1 MSGASDIFRQPW
13 KPFKL
18 KEEDDDLPVG
28 YAEHVRGRIV
38 RPSRIRLRPDHARR
52 QHDPVKCA
60 PQMRMRAALG
70 SQEVMVKVISH
81 GRDLDSV
88 RRQLRYVARDGEVP
102 LERSHGEIVEGDR
115 DAIDA
120 VAEEWA
126 IAFRDHKGRARNSI
140 HMVVSAPTGSDRDA
154 VENAAREFAVETFGA
169 NWDYALARHD
179 DTPNP
184 HVHIV
189 AETRGMDGT
198 LFSVAP
204 DDIQP
209 MRERFATE
217 CWREG
222 LDVTATPR
230 AVRAAPDRDEPIGV
244 VKLREGGDIPERDVR
259 PQAEAD
265 TVRERNAQERLIAHE
280 AKINRALA
288 AELRETGRAEDARA
302 ALGLDGL
309 ADRADALF
317 DRDIDSGDGD
327 DAAQDAAPQPEESP
341 LATSGDDGARS
352 AELTSLNHLAALE
365 RLAALRKRKYDEL
378 RSQFAGLSGKARAD
392 ALDSLR
398 GYEREMDDA
407 HEEMRALR
415 GSSQA
420 PPEPAEQARDHDP
433 PEDRSPPRQ
442 ERREADRG
450 DGERDDDRDDDR

>member
-18 KEEDDDLPVG
+18 KEEEDDLPVG

-154 VENAAREFAVETFGA
+154 VEDAAREFAVETFGA

-217 CWREG
+217 CWKEG

-230 AVRAAPDRDEPIGV
+230 AVRAAPGRDEPIGV

-317 DRDIDSGDGD
+317 DRDTDSGDGD
-327 DAAQDAAPQPEESP
+327 DAEQDALPQPEEPP

-378 RSQFAGLSGKARAD
+378 RSQFSGLSGKARAD

-407 HEEMRALR
+407 HEEMRTLR
-415 GSSQA
+415 GSSQVS
-420 PPEPAEQARDHDP
+420 PEPAEQARDHDP
-433 PEDRSPPRQ
+433 PEDRSPLPQ
-442 ERREADRG
+442 ERREADREE
-450 DGERDDDRDDDR
+450 GERDDDRDDDR

>member
-1 MSGASDIFRQPW
+1 VSGASDIFRQPW

-28 YAEHVRGRIV
+28 YAEHVRGRVV

-60 PQMRMRAALG
+60 PQMRLRAALG

-244 VKLREGGDIPERDVR
+244 VKLRDGGDIPERDVR

-317 DRDIDSGDGD
+317 DRDTDSGDGD
-327 DAAQDAAPQPEESP
+327 DAAQDAVPQPEEPS
-341 LATSGDDGARS
+341 LATSGDDEARL

-378 RSQFAGLSGKARAD
+378 RSQFSGLSGKARAD

-415 GSSQA
+415 GSSQV
-420 PPEPAEQARDHDP
+420 PPEPAEQVRDHDP
-433 PEDRSPPRQ
+433 PEDRSPLRQ
-442 ERREADRG
+442 EKREADREE
-450 DGERDDDRDDDR
+450 GERDDDRDDDR

>member
-1 MSGASDIFRQPW
+1 MSGNGDIFRQPW

-18 KEEDDDLPVG
+18 KEEENDLPVG
-28 YAEHVRGRIV
+28 YAEHVRGRVV

-60 PQMRMRAALG
+60 PQMRVRAALG

-81 GRDLDSV
+81 GRDLDGV
-88 RRQLRYVARDGEVP
+88 RRQLRYIARDGEVP
-102 LERSHGEIVEGDR
+102 LERSHGEIIEGDR
-115 DAIDA
+115 AAIDA
-120 VAEEWA
+120 VADEWA
-126 IAFRDHKGRARNSI
+126 IAFRDHKGRARNSL
-140 HMVVSAPTGSDRDA
+140 HMVVSAPKGSDRDA
-154 VENAAREFAVETFGA
+154 VEAAAREFAAETFEA

-198 LFSVAP
+198 LFNVSP

-217 CWREG
+217 CWKEG

-230 AVRAAPDRDEPIGV
+230 AVRAASERDEPIGV

-265 TVRERNAQERLIAHE
+265 IAREHSAQERLIAHE
-280 AKINRALA
+280 AKVNRALA
-288 AELRETGRAEDARA
+288 AELRETGREEDARA

-317 DRDIDSGDGD
+317 DRDLDSSGDEDATQDVASQPEELPLASGD
-327 DAAQDAAPQPEESP
+327 DAAR
-341 LATSGDDGARS
+341 LA
-352 AELTSLNHLAALE
+352 EQTSLNHLAALE

-378 RSQFAGLSGKARAD
+378 RSQFSGLSGKVRAD

-398 GYEREMDDA
+398 GYEREMDYA
-407 HEEMRALR
+407 HAEMRVLR
-415 GSSQA
+415 GASQA
-420 PPEPAEQARDHDP
+420 PPEGAEQARDHDS
-433 PEDRSPPRQ
+433 PEDRSLPRQ
-442 ERREADRG
+442 ERLEPGRE
-450 DGERDDDRDDDR
+450 DDDQDTDRDDDR